1 MVIETYNGIN
11 VLRDDLLPGGTKSVI
26 LPSILDR
33 GKSCYVYASPVYGGM
48 QIALAAY
55 CRSIGKQAVIF
66 CAKRKEPHP
75 NSLRAKAEGGVVYQV
90 PYGYLSHTQKKAR
103 EYARD
108 NSGQLIEFGG
118 NYPAAIKAISD
129 RMRMVSARLGREPD
143 TVYCAAGSGTLL
155 RGIISGTVTTR
166 IIAVQV
172 GAEVGNQVG
181 SPLPERVTIKKYH
194 KPFEKE
200 STIKA
205 PFPSCANYD
214 LKGWEYCIRDKPG
227 GMVLFWN
234 VL

>member
-1 MVIETYNGIN
+1 MVIETYNGVS

-26 LPSILDR
+26 LPHILDKDKR
-33 GKSCYVYASPVYGGM
+33 CYVYASPVYGGM

-66 CAKRKEPHP
+66 CAKRKTPHA
-75 NSLRAKAEGGVVYQV
+75 NSLRVKAEGGVVYQV

-108 NSGQLIEFGG
+108 NNAQLIEFGG
-118 NYPAAIKAISD
+118 NYPIAIKAISE
-129 RMRMVSARLGREPD
+129 RMRQVSDRLGREPD
-143 TVYCAAGSGTLL
+143 IIYCTAGSGTLL
-155 RGIISGTVTTR
+155 RGIIAGTNAAR
-166 IIAVQV
+166 IVAVQV
-172 GAEVGNQVG
+172 GAEVGN
-181 SPLPERVTIKKYH
+181 PLPDRVTIKKYH

-214 LKGWEYCIRDKPG
+214 LKGWEYCVRDKPEG
-227 GMVLFWN
+227 LVLFWN

>member
-1 MVIETYNGIN
+1 MVIESHSGIN

-26 LPSILDR
+26 LPHILEKER
-33 GKSCYVYASPVYGGM
+33 WCYVYASPVYGGM
-48 QIALAAY
+48 QIALASY
-55 CRSIGKQAVIF
+55 CKSIGKQAVIF
-66 CAKRKEPHP
+66 CAKRKVPHG
-75 NSLRAKAEGGVVYQV
+75 NSLRAKDAGALVYQV

-103 EYARD
+103 EYAQQH
-108 NSGQLIEFGG
+108 NAQLVEFGG
-118 NYPAAIKAISD
+118 NYPIAIKAISE
-129 RMRMVSARLGREPD
+129 RMRQVSARLGREPD
-143 TVYCAAGSGTLL
+143 VVYCASGSGTLL
-155 RGIISGTVTTR
+155 RGIISGTETAR
-166 IIAVQV
+166 IVSIQV
-172 GAEVGNQVG
+172 GAEVGN
-181 SPLPERVTIKKYH
+181 PLPERVTIKKYH